1 MNLWNLYI
9 LFFYFYFNLYQN
21 DEEKTDEYF
30 DVIKQPICFSE
41 IQGNID
47 NGSLTSIQKL
57 YDLLL
62 LMCKNS
68 MTYFKRNNPKYLSS
82 RKFKSYIATQYNAS
96 MELDEYNLFFSLF
109 NSDFDDDHYDD
120 KDSDDESVQSSKRRK
135 ASSNSSRKAK
145 KQKKNKDDE

>member
-1 MNLWNLYI
+1 
-9 LFFYFYFNLYQN
+9 
-21 DEEKTDEYF
+21 
-30 DVIKQPICFSE
+30 
-41 IQGNID
+41 
-47 NGSLTSIQKL
+47 
-57 YDLLL
+57 
-62 LMCKNS
+62 MCKNS

-135 ASSNSSRKAK
+135 ASSNSSSKTK